1 MAPIVTSTG
10 KKAQVA
16 PANLVPIDLFRAGT
30 AEKIAFI
37 KKGVPART
45 AKFLIKGFKV
55 DQKVMLDAL
64 SLKTATINR
73 KATNN
78 EVLSADESERV
89 IGLAELLGQVE
100 AMVEESGDPNG
111 FDANAWLADWLRQ
124 PLPALGGEKP
134 IEYLDTMK
142 GQMLISKLLLR
153 MQTGAYS

>member
-1 MAPIVTSTG
+1 MTANVAAG
-10 KKAQVA
+10 KKVELA
-16 PANLVPIDLFRAGT
+16 PAHLVPIDLFRAGT

-37 KKGVPART
+37 KKGVSART

-55 DQKVMLDAL
+55 EQKVMLDAL

-78 EVLSADESERV
+78 ELLSADESERV

-100 AMVEESGDPNG
+100 AMVEESGDPEG

-134 IEYLDTMK
+134 IDYLDTMK